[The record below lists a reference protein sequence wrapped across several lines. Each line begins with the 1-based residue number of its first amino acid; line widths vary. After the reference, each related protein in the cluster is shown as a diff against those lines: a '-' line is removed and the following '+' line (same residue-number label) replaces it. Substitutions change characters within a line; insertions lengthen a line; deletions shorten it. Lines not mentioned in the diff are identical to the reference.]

1 MTDITRITGN
11 KPVVAVDSSMEL
23 AGVCV
28 TQATQRFVTEE
39 HLGWSATRGR
49 PEAVFAKMCA
59 VSLVLTVLE
68 LETFGMFVLLSFE
81 TNVYLYLLSQSVFSL
96 ISRASVASRELVQAS
111 VDVALAAWTPCA
123 GVRR

>member
-49 PEAVFAKMCA
+49 SEAVFAKMCA
-59 VSLVLTVLE
+59 VNLVLSVLE
-68 LETFGMFVLLSFE
+68 LETFEMFVLLSFE
-81 TNVYLYLLSQSVFSL
+81 TSVYLLNQSVFSL

-111 VDVALAAWTPCA
+111 ADVALAAWTPCA
-123 GVRR
+123 GVRK